1 MKSRP
6 KLYIKQEALGA
17 WVAETFGPETGAMTR
32 AVKAFEALGIDRN
45 SFFKYKNASN
55 EPPVMFFYAVMTI
68 APATNMWT
76 LLEKVA

>member
-6 KLYIKQEALGA
+6 KLYIKQSELAL

-45 SFFKYKNASN
+45 SFFKYKNGSN

-68 APATNMWT
+68 APNTNMWS